1 MYQHHPHLPPGFR
14 LHPTDEELVV
24 HYLKRKVASAPL
36 PVAIIADVDLYKI
49 LEWVLALKIHF
60 CEDSA
65 VQRVRISSVAQ
76 WILHKNPRDPKS
88 SLTGLGGKQQEK
100 DAKEEKYLNRCMS
113 PSHRRRC
120 INLAAPSHCGEGKRK
135 RKKRKGSGEEEA
147 SAGEEVERA
156 GRLKERVKKRKG
168 NVQGERKE
176 KKRREKLGRG
186 WKN

>member
-1 MYQHHPHLPPGFR
+1 MKSSWFTTSREKLLQHPFPSPSSPMLIYTSSTLESYQCR
-14 LHPTDEELVV
+14 
-24 HYLKRKVASAPL
+24 
-36 PVAIIADVDLYKI
+36 I